1 MSSTVMRTTSARAV
15 RAKERAITTANKERF
30 IPLFCAPRLRWGYAA
45 TEFDACED
53 ATFPRLHLTFSAAV
67 LRRRSFRA
75 DYGHRR
81 NETRPAECD
90 GSDRLRHRL
99 HGSRSG
105 RLLGDLIR
113 IPQST
118 TRGAAAR
125 AESRQAVALETRL
138 AERHDHESGIGAGHF
153 HDRLR

>member
-15 RAKERAITTANKERF
+15 RANERTIATANKERF
-30 IPLFCAPRLRWGYAA
+30 IPLFCAPRLRWGYAS
-45 TEFDACED
+45 TEFHACED

-81 NETRPAECD
+81 HETRSAECD

-99 HGSRSG
+99 HGSRRG
-105 RLLGDLIR
+105 RLLGELNR
-113 IPQST
+113 TSPS
-118 TRGAAAR
+118 AP
-125 AESRQAVALETRL
+125 L
-138 AERHDHESGIGAGHF
+138 
-153 HDRLR
+153 